1 MDNKRDHKRGRKS
14 QKIACS
20 SVKHVLWLRITI
32 YYFVSVFGLGD
43 THHCLWKATEVKGVF
58 VILHRQSLFG
68 SIIPLRYQTLQ
79 LASSSLWY
87 LCKLF
92 LSRSFTLVVI
102 NFSFS
107 INYFVK

>member
-68 SIIPLRYQTLQ
+68 SIN
-79 LASSSLWY
+79 SSSLPN
-87 LCKLF
+87 LATCLF
-92 LSRSFTLVVI
+92 QFMVSV
-102 NFSFS
+102 
-107 INYFVK
+107 